1 MANFDPSSLRQLPL
15 FFDLTDDQLVEC
27 SRLLRPNTAPPGS
40 ALMKLNEAGDEIVII
55 ISGAVKV
62 MVPDSEGHVTVVHIA
77 GPGEV
82 LGEMSVL
89 DGETRSATV
98 IVLEQCGFFTI
109 TSHDFWNTLWLF
121 PPVPFNMLRILNRR
135 MRIATQQ
142 LHAMRHVAPGLRVAR
157 QLASLFN
164 EYGLSEGTRLYL
176 PFRLSVSDLAS
187 LSGVQQQDVV
197 EFLKRARDEGMLQ
210 MDVIGRFVTRET
222 EALRQVGG

>member
-1 MANFDPSSLRQLPL
+1 MATFDPSTLRQLPL
-15 FFDLTDDQLVEC
+15 FYDLTDDQLVEA
-27 SRLLRPNTAPPGS
+27 SRLLRPNTAAPGS
-40 ALMKLNEAGDEIVII
+40 ALMKLNEPGDEIVII

-62 MVPDSEGHVTVVHIA
+62 MVPDSDGNVTVVHIA

-109 TSHDFWNTLWLF
+109 TSHDFWNTLWMF

-135 MRIATQQ
+135 MRFATQQ
-142 LHAMRHVAPGLRVAR
+142 LHAMRHVAASLRVAR
-157 QLASLFN
+157 QLASLFE
-164 EYGLSEGTRLYL
+164 EYGLAEGTRMYL

-187 LSGVQQQDVV
+187 LSGVTQNDVV
-197 EFLKRARDEGMLQ
+197 EFLRRARDEGQLQ
-210 MDVIGRFVTRET
+210 MDVIGRFVTRDAAT
-222 EALRQVGG
+222 LRAVAE